1 MSRRAVPLQGR
12 CAQVWC
18 EVGAG
23 KEGDPLLE
31 GWESES
37 LSFLLACCPLERH
50 TGDVHGY
57 GLRQP
62 SHATPT
68 RGCLLTAE
76 GPVAGSPRV
85 MLGKDGDV

>member
-50 TGDVHGY
+50 IGDVHGY
-57 GLRQP
+57 GP
-62 SHATPT
+62 ATAIPRHTDPRMPT
-68 RGCLLTAE
+68 YSGRASGRK
-76 GPVAGSPRV
+76 SQ
-85 MLGKDGDV
+85 GDVGQGR